1 MSSCAVPIPM
11 MMMEASTQAQTRAFA
26 VRIVRSVVMTV
37 GPLSNDDD
45 QKQDYVRQDGG
56 GGEPDKEPTE
66 PHEVVA
72 DLIDSGA
79 RKVQL
84 SVHIRL
90 AGVQALGVAV
100 ELGERLALVLAGAL
114 QDSDCALG
122 FGELA
127 FVLDDALHCE
137 SDVGV
142 HILRVL
148 VVPEVDMVG
157 SAAVLADFVLQG
169 GDVVV
174 DAGDVVDDSL
184 VVIDDGLDGGVAVLA
199 AGGAVTLSL
208 GGHWCVVLPDWCGV
222 GG

>member
-11 MMMEASTQAQTRAFA
+11 MMMEASTQAQTMAFA

-56 GGEPDKEPTE
+56 GGEPDKESAE

-84 SVHIRL
+84 SVQIRL
-90 AGVQALGVAV
+90 LGVKLLCVAV
-100 ELGERLALVLAGAL
+100 ELGERGVLVLAGAL
-114 QDSDCALG
+114 KNSDRGLG

-137 SDVGV
+137 SDVCV
-142 HILRVL
+142 H
-148 VVPEVDMVG
+148 VP
-157 SAAVLADFVLQG
+157 
-169 GDVVV
+169 
-174 DAGDVVDDSL
+174 
-184 VVIDDGLDGGVAVLA
+184 
-199 AGGAVTLSL
+199 
-208 GGHWCVVLPDWCGV
+208 
-222 GG
+222 